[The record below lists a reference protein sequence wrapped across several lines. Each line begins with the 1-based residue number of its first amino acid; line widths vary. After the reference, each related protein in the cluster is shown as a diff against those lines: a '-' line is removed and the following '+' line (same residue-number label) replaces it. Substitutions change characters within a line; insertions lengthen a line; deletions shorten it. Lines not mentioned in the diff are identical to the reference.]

1 MKTNSTPKT
10 LYFFS
15 ILMLLG
21 FLILTY
27 FFYPRVLWREF
38 FASAAIFLPIAIG
51 IIISAILLFLGIH
64 LMIKG
69 INHGKKK
76 KHIRYL

>member
-1 MKTNSTPKT
+1 MKINSTPKT

-27 FFYPRVLWREF
+27 FFYPRVLWSEF
-38 FASAAIFLPIAIG
+38 LASAAIFLPIAVG
-51 IIISAILLFLGIH
+51 IIILAILLFLGIY

-76 KHIRYL
+76 KHVRYL

>member
-1 MKTNSTPKT
+1 MKINSTPKI

-27 FFYPRVLWREF
+27 FFYPSVLWSEF
-38 FASAAIFLPIAIG
+38 FASAAIFLPIAVG
-51 IIISAILLFLGIH
+51 IIISAILLFMGIY
-64 LMIKG
+64 LMMKG

-76 KHIRYL
+76 KHVRYL